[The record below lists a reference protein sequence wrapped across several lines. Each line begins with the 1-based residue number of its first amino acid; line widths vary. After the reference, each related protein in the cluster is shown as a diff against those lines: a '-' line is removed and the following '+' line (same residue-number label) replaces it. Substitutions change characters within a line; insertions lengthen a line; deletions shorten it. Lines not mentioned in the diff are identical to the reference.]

1 MIIRSYEFNKINLTK
16 YNLFHFYGK
25 NHGLKNEIIFEFFLK
40 NFDGTINKYDE
51 EDFIKNNKIILS
63 EIVNKSLF
71 ESKKILIISRSTDKL
86 VKYINEILEINL
98 SDVKLI
104 FVSDILEKR
113 SKLRN
118 LFEKQNNTIS
128 IPFYDDNSKILS
140 ELAIKFLNSHNIKLS
155 RETIN
160 LLVDRASGD
169 RNNLNTELNKIYN
182 FSITNK
188 NITFENVQK
197 LSNLAEDHDLN
208 ELTNNILSKR
218 KKNIAKILN
227 ENNYSDEDCIL
238 IIRTILSKSKR
249 LLSIIE
255 KLKENKNLE
264 EVLSEF
270 RPPIFWKEKEAVK
283 KQANSWELKD
293 LRNKIYQINEIE
305 TLVKS
310 KSKSSLNLLSDFIIN
325 F

>member
-1 MIIRSYEFNKINLTK
+1 MIVRSYEFNKVNLTK

-25 NHGLKNEIIFEFFLK
+25 NHGLKNEIIIEFFLK

-51 EDFIKNNKIILS
+51 EDFIKNNEIILS
-63 EIVNKSLF
+63 EVVNKSLF

-128 IPFYDDNSKILS
+128 IPFYDDNSKILL
-140 ELAIKFLNSHNIKLS
+140 ELAIKFLNNHKIKLS

-160 LLVDRASGD
+160 LLVDRAGGD
-169 RNNLNTELNKIYN
+169 RNNLNAELDKIYN
-182 FSITNK
+182 YSITNK
-188 NITFENVQK
+188 NITLDNVQK

-208 ELTNNILSKR
+208 ELANNILAKE
-218 KKNIAKILN
+218 KNIAKILN

-255 KLKENKNLE
+255 KFKENKNLE
-264 EVLSEF
+264 KILSEF
-270 RPPIFWKEKEAVK
+270 RPTIFWKEKEVVK

-305 TLVKS
+305 TLIKS
-310 KSKSSLNLLSDFIIN
+310 KSKNSLNFFSNFIIN